1 MRQIALTIAIAFLCA
16 GHVRAT
22 TYDVEVPPKE
32 GEKYKSAKFRIWIPD
47 KLERVRALIV
57 RQHGC
62 GRNGIDHADDLQW
75 QTLAK
80 KHDCALV
87 SSHFVQDKECSDWF
101 DPKNGSRR
109 AFEHALK
116 VVDEKTKQNLGKL
129 PMAIWGHSGGA
140 LWACHMTNAQ
150 PGKVVAVWARSGALT
165 EFTEEALKVPIV
177 FNYGKGEMT
186 GRFEK
191 VHQNSVKAF
200 ETYRAKFAP
209 WAIAID
215 PLSEHDCKDS
225 RSLAIIFF
233 DEMLAIRLNPDNA
246 NLKAV
251 PEASWRIDAKTKF
264 VYAPTS
270 SEGQPKEDYFAI
282 NEGFAKQFVEYTKN
296 GIVKTEATPPAP
308 TEINFKDGK
317 LTWKADA
324 DMYSG
329 IKFFHVYVNGK
340 KVKSVGSP
348 KEKGNKTGYF
358 QIWNYGD
365 EPEPRLPLME
375 CELKL
380 EPSDVIEITNENQA
394 GTESKKSTALTIPKR

>member
-1 MRQIALTIAIAFLCA
+1 MRQIALIVAVSLLCIGRVNA
-16 GHVRAT
+16 A
-22 TYDVEVPPKE
+22 TYDVDVPPKE

-47 KLERVRALIV
+47 KLDRVRALIV

-87 SSHFVQDKECSDWF
+87 SSHFVQDKECADWF

-109 AFEHALK
+109 AFEHALQ
-116 VVDEKTKQNLGKL
+116 VVGEKTKHPLGKL

-140 LWACHMTNAQ
+140 LWACHMTNVQ
-150 PGKVVAVWARSGALT
+150 GGKVVAVWARSGALT

-225 RSLAIIFF
+225 RSLAILFF
-233 DEMLAIRLNPDNA
+233 DEMLGARLNPDNA
-246 NLKAV
+246 NLKELPNVA
-251 PEASWRIDAKTKF
+251 WRIDAKTKKI
-264 VYAPTS
+264 YAPTS

-282 NEGFAKQFVEYTKN
+282 NATFAKQFVEYIEKGT
-296 GIVKTEATPPAP
+296 VKTEAVPPTP
-308 TEINFKDGK
+308 TDVTFKDGK

-324 DMYSG
+324 DMFSG

-365 EPEPRLPLME
+365 EPEPRLPEM
-375 CELKL
+375 KTDL
-380 EPSDVIEITNENQA
+380 EVSPGDVIEISNENQA
-394 GTESKKSTALTIPKR
+394 GTESKKSPPFTIPKK